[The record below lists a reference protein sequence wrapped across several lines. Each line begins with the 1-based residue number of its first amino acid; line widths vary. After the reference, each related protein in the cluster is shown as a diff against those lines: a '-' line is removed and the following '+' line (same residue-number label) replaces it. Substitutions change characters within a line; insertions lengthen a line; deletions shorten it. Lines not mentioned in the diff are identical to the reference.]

1 MTLRDTTRSIISLVE
16 QTTDRP
22 VIVRA
27 DSSLKTL
34 ATVTIARR
42 GAPAHVVTY
51 NPSASSPPDYLIC
64 FQAGFLLRLFANP
77 PSERFDFAESAEG
90 RRHVIAAV
98 ASQPELRKQ
107 GLAAAV
113 LQQYGDSLFDGLMTQ
128 LRSVPIGL
136 RVDTWIA
143 ADLPDLAD
151 LQKVYV
157 IRQLQDN
164 QQVLAPAVRR
174 LASSPIYES
183 SVAMNA
189 AFAAYWAR
197 AWTQPSF
204 EVPYTVTGA
213 SATGQELLRL
223 WDMAD
228 ADPRHDRSLVD
239 AWASHLGLTGWYQW
253 VPYTP

>member
-1 MTLRDTTRSIISLVE
+1 MTLRDATRSVISLVE
-16 QTTDRP
+16 QTTHRP

-27 DSSLKTL
+27 DSSLRTL

-143 ADLPDLAD
+143 ADLPDLAAKHR
-151 LQKVYV
+151 L
-157 IRQLQDN
+157 
-164 QQVLAPAVRR
+164 PAVYQWRD
-174 LASSPIYES
+174 
-183 SVAMNA
+183 
-189 AFAAYWAR
+189 F
-197 AWTQPSF
+197 
-204 EVPYTVTGA
+204 
-213 SATGQELLRL
+213 
-223 WDMAD
+223 
-228 ADPRHDRSLVD
+228 VD
-239 AWASHLGLTGWYQW
+239 AGGLMAYGPNSADSYRRAATYVDKILKGAKPADLPIEQPTKFELVINLKTAKALGLTIPQSVLGRADEVIQ
-253 VPYTP
+253 